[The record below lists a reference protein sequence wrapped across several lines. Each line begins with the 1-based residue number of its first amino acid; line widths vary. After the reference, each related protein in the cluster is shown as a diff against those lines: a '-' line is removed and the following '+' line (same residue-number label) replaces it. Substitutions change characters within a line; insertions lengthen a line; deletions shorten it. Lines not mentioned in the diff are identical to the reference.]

1 MRNKT
6 ILGLLVAAVLL
17 VLGTTTVTSA
27 QYYRERYYD
36 RDQYDR
42 DNRYELRNAIAQL
55 DNSTVR
61 LQDDLRFSSTRTVLG
76 IFQYRTVDNTALA
89 EVRDFRR
96 AVRQLRNSYGGYGL
110 NDSRDEAQM
119 VLEQGV
125 QLDRYLR
132 VRSGSTRVDADLS
145 EIRSALHVIA
155 DAYDLRMPYWQ

>member
-6 ILGLLVAAVLL
+6 ILGSLIAAVLL
-17 VLGTTTVTSA
+17 VLGISNAASA

-42 DNRYELRNAIAQL
+42 VNRFELRNVIARL
-55 DNSTVR
+55 DNSSAR

-76 IFQYRTVDNTALA
+76 IFQYRTVDNSAIA
-89 EVRDFRR
+89 QVRDFRS
-96 AVRQLRNSYGGYGL
+96 AVRQLRNSYSGRSL
-110 NDSRDEAQM
+110 DDSRAEAQM

-132 VRSGSTRVDADLS
+132 LRSGSTRVDADLS
-145 EIRSALHVIA
+145 EIRSSLHVIA
-155 DAYDLRMPYWQ
+155 DAYDLRMPY